1 MADPENEFRGTERF
15 EIRRRLGAGGMGVVY
30 EAYDRQRSEV
40 VALKTL
46 RRQEASSD
54 LYFFKNE
61 FRTLAD
67 VAHPNLI
74 NLYEFLV
81 DGDRWFFTMELVDGM
96 PFLEYVS
103 AVETTPPLR
112 APEDPLISSALTSL
126 AASQPLSSEVER
138 PAIVQN
144 VIPQCD
150 RALIRKPFRE
160 RELRSAVTQLAEG
173 LIALHVK
180 SILHRDIKSSNVLVT
195 AGGRVV
201 ILDFGISTERATR
214 PADDRG
220 LRMGTPSYMSPEQV
234 LSQSVEEASDWYSVG
249 VLLYRALTGRFPFE
263 GSIAEI
269 LQNKLRA
276 EPVPPSEL
284 VEDVPDDLSSLSQDL
299 LRRRPQARPRGREVI
314 ARLAESSVS
323 PRVSVPSV
331 AVPEAAFV
339 GRDGPLEQLA
349 DAFETVRAGTAVS
362 VYIHGASGMGKSALV
377 RRFLDS
383 IEMNHN
389 ALVLAG
395 RCYERESVP
404 YKAVDAIIDQL
415 SRYLASLPVARRGE
429 LVPADIAALSR
440 LFPALR
446 RFEGRTTH
454 VEGHTRDLLALR
466 REGFAALRQLMGR
479 VAEQQPLVLSI
490 DDLQWSDADSIVLL
504 DDLLRLPDP
513 PRLLLLTSFRSE
525 EIDAKPFL
533 QDLLEQAG
541 GVMRRQL
548 RLEPMTADESRRL
561 AHAVLGRAHPASD
574 ALIQDIVT
582 EAAGSPFLVEQL
594 AISALHANA
603 ATARGISLA
612 DMVSGRVRQLP
623 PGAQPILMTLAVA
636 GRPVESAVAYAA
648 THLMG
653 DERPLVAALR
663 AARLVR
669 SSGSAE
675 RVELYHDRIRETLVA
690 LIQPGDRR
698 HIHLSLAET
707 LETRRIDDPEGLYEH
722 FMNADQ
728 PRRAGVYAMIAAS
741 KAAGAL
747 AFDQAAVYYRRALDV
762 APVDGVNTS
771 DLQANLAEALVNAGR
786 SSEAA
791 AVFLDL
797 ADHVDSTRAL
807 DLQRRAAE
815 QLLMSGR
822 TDQGIDVIRRVLAQI
837 GLRLPEGSKRV
848 LCSLLVR
855 RAHLRLRGL
864 SFLERD
870 LSEIPPEDL
879 QRIDICWAVAAG
891 LSLTDTIRG
900 ADFQTRNLLLALRAG
915 EVERIA
921 RAIAIET
928 GFSSIPGG
936 PNNRRAVELQRI
948 AEALAQRVG
957 RPHAIGV
964 AALWTG
970 VAASLFGEWKK
981 GYEYSDRA
989 LDILTRRCV
998 GVALDIAIAQRFLL
1012 FSLMY
1017 LGEIRELCRRF
1028 PMTLAAAK
1036 ERGNR
1041 YLATDLRTAMNMV
1054 WLVDDD
1060 PGRAR
1065 EEVISA
1071 MGEFSSRS
1079 FLLQHYCALHALTQA
1094 DLYTGAG
1101 IEAVRR
1107 VEEQWPALKQSLLL
1121 RIQTVRIEAR
1131 YLRARSAL
1139 AAAMAGE
1146 DQGRCI
1152 RVAERMARSI
1162 ADERMR
1168 WSKPIASLL
1177 WAASASLR
1185 GNHAR
1190 AIDLLSSAVEGFS
1203 SVDMALYAAVARRQ
1217 MGELLGDDAGRQMVT
1232 ESDRWMTGQTVKH
1245 PQRLAQMLAPGFRSR
1260 SSQTASILPRIS
1272 VQVGG
1277 QSDKSTPTW
1286 RLPFFT
1292 SSAWPS

>member
-1 MADPENEFRGTERF
+1 MADPENEFRGTDRF

-46 RRQEASSD
+46 RRQDASSD

-81 DGDRWFFTMELVDGM
+81 DGDRWFFTMELVEGM

-103 AVETTPPLR
+103 AGEATPPVL
-112 APEDPLISSALTSL
+112 APENPLISSALTSP
-126 AASQPLSSEVER
+126 AASQSPLSDVEPSPILQNIVPPSDR
-138 PAIVQN
+138 P
-144 VIPQCD
+144 
-150 RALIRKPFRE
+150 RIRKPFRE
-160 RELRSAVTQLAEG
+160 TELRSAMTQLAEG
-173 LIALHVK
+173 LIALHDK

-195 AGGRVV
+195 ASGRVV
-201 ILDFGISTERATR
+201 ILDFGISTEATR
-214 PADDRG
+214 PADDDG
-220 LRMGTPSYMSPEQV
+220 LRLGTPSYMSPEQV
-234 LSQSVEEASDWYSVG
+234 LSESVGEASDWYSVG
-249 VLLYRALTGRFPFE
+249 VMLYRALTGRFPFE

-269 LQNKLRA
+269 LHNKLRV
-276 EPVPPSEL
+276 EPVPPAEL
-284 VEDVPDDLSSLSQDL
+284 AEGVPDDLNELCQEL
-299 LRRRPQARPRGREVI
+299 LHRRPHARPRGREVI
-314 ARLAESSVS
+314 ARLTESSVS
-323 PRVSVPSV
+323 PGVSVPSM
-331 AVPEAAFV
+331 AVSEAPFV
-339 GRDGPLEQLA
+339 GREGLLEQLA
-349 DAFETVRAGTAVS
+349 NAFETVRAGTAVC

-383 IEMNHN
+383 LETNHD
-389 ALVLAG
+389 ALVLTG

-404 YKAVDAIIDQL
+404 YKAVDGIIDQL
-415 SRYLASLPVARRGE
+415 GRYLASVPVARRGE
-429 LVPADIAALSR
+429 LVPANIAALSR
-440 LFPALR
+440 LFPTLR
-446 RFEGRTTH
+446 RFESQRTDLDDH
-454 VEGHTRDLLALR
+454 ARDLLALR

-479 VAEQQPLVLSI
+479 VAEQRPLVLSI
-490 DDLQWSDADSIVLL
+490 DDLQWSDADSIILL
-504 DDLLRLPDP
+504 DDLLRLPDA
-513 PRLLLLTSFRSE
+513 PRLLLLASFRSE
-525 EIDAKPFL
+525 EIEAKPFL
-533 QDLLEQAG
+533 QDLLKQAG
-541 GVMRRQL
+541 SVTRRQL

-561 AHAVLGRAHPASD
+561 AHAVLGRLHPAPD

-594 AISALHANA
+594 AISALHLHA

-623 PGAQPILMTLAVA
+623 TGAQPMLLTLAVA

-653 DERPLVAALR
+653 DERPLVSALR

-690 LIQPGDRR
+690 LIQPADRR

-707 LETRRIDDPEGLYEH
+707 LEARRIDDPEGLYEH
-722 FMNADQ
+722 FMHADE
-728 PRRAGVYAMIAAS
+728 PRRAGVYAMTAAR

-762 APVDGVNTS
+762 GPVEGVNTS
-771 DLQANLAEALVNAGR
+771 DLQASLGEALVNAGR

-797 ADHVDSTRAL
+797 AGHMDATRAL

-822 TDQGIDVIRRVLAQI
+822 TDQGIDVIRRVLAQV
-837 GLRLPEGSKRV
+837 GLRLPEGPKRV
-848 LCSLLVR
+848 LLSLLVR

-864 SFLERD
+864 SFAERD
-870 LSEIPPEDL
+870 PSEISPEDL

-915 EVERIA
+915 DIERIA

-936 PNNRRAVELQRI
+936 PNNRRAIELQRM

-957 RPHAIGV
+957 QPHAIGV

-970 VAASLFGEWKK
+970 VSAIEFGEWKK
-981 GYEYSDRA
+981 GFEYSDRA

-1017 LGEIRELCRRF
+1017 LGELRELCRRF
-1028 PMTLAAAK
+1028 PMILAAAK

-1041 YLATDLRTAMNMV
+1041 YLATDLRTAMNVV

-1065 EEVISA
+1065 GEVISA
-1071 MGEFSSRS
+1071 MGEFASRG

-1101 IEAVRR
+1101 IDALRR
-1107 VEEQWPALKQSLLL
+1107 VEGQWPALKRSLLL
-1121 RIQTVRIEAR
+1121 RIQTLRIEAR
-1131 YLRARSAL
+1131 YLRARAAL
-1139 AAAMAGE
+1139 AAAIAGE
-1146 DQGRCI
+1146 DQARWI

-1177 WAASASLR
+1177 RAATASLR
-1185 GNHAR
+1185 GDTAR
-1190 AIDLLSSAVEGFS
+1190 AIELLSSAVEDFV
-1203 SVDMALYAAVARRQ
+1203 SVDMSLYAAAARRQ
-1217 MGELLGDDAGRQMVT
+1217 MGELRGDDAGRRMVT
-1232 ESDRWMTGQTVKH
+1232 ESDLWMTAQTVKH
-1245 PQRLAQMLAPGFRSR
+1245 PQRMTQMLAPGFYRASR
-1260 SSQTASILPRIS
+1260 SVSNLPRIS
-1272 VQVGG
+1272 VQVG
-1277 QSDKSTPTW
+1277 
-1286 RLPFFT
+1286 
-1292 SSAWPS
+1292 